1 MMGMKLLTEYIRV
14 KEERLKLE
22 KREKELDAEIKE
34 ALAKGMK
41 VKNHAKEAYL
51 IDVNNR
57 SITTDD
63 FISTFDLQRFAAVAQ
78 VSVTRVD
85 ALIKLGALPEED
97 VNRITQIKTS
107 HRVGIR
113 PL

>member
-1 MMGMKLLTEYIRV
+1 MSMKLLTEYVRV
-14 KEERLKLE
+14 KEQRLKIE
-22 KREKELDAEIKE
+22 KREKELDAAIKE
-34 ALAKGMK
+34 ALQRGER

-63 FISTFDLQRFAAVAQ
+63 FITTFDLQRFAAVAQ

-85 ALIKLGALPEED
+85 ALIKLGALPEDD
-97 VNRITQIKTS
+97 VARITQIKTS